1 MKLNF
6 NTMKGILFFLALI
19 LANSFVEAQDV
30 VLEKDVDEQYKGT
43 KGPNMRHYRQFYFGF
58 GGIADFD
65 EEAGTSINPWKS
77 GQAIFG
83 YRYKLKLLSFYAL
96 GVDMNFKMNQ
106 YHFDGDDEN
115 PEDPTNPLANVIG
128 EEKHSLVNNGIG
140 LEFYQRINIGKRGN
154 SLGKYLDTGIR
165 GQWNMTNVE
174 EYTLITKDDPYVG
187 KTKIINRKL
196 NYLETF
202 SYGLSARIG
211 INKFILYSYYRLS
224 DSFKPEFGIPELSRL
239 SFGAQIAF

>member
-1 MKLNF
+1 MKR
-6 NTMKGILFFLALI
+6 IIFLLVLI
-19 LANSFVEAQDV
+19 IAYAFAEAQEV
-30 VLEKDVDEQYKGT
+30 VLSKDVDDQYKGT
-43 KGPNMRHYRQFYFGF
+43 KGPNMRHYKQAYFGF
-58 GGIADFD
+58 GWIVDSD
-65 EEAGTSINPWKS
+65 EEMGTAINPWKS
-77 GQAIFG
+77 GQVILG

-96 GVDMNFKMNQ
+96 GIDMNFKMNQ
-106 YHFDGDDEN
+106 YYFDGDDEN
-115 PEDPTNPLANVIG
+115 PVDSDNPNPLTNVIG

-211 INKFILYSYYRLS
+211 INKFVLYSYYRLS
-224 DSFKPEFGIPELSRL
+224 DSFKPDFEIPELPRL
-239 SFGAQIAF
+239 TFGAQIAF